1 MRRILVAALLATLAA
16 GAPAWAG
23 GYQTVHWPDLKAE
36 IYGDATLLP
45 GEGVVSLEAPFRS
58 QNDAEVPVSVEARLL
73 DGRGIR
79 SVTLIIDENPMPVSA
94 VWRFD
99 QPRQNVRLGAN
110 MRFNGPSPLRAVIEA
125 TDGQRYITSSLVK
138 TSGLGACSAPPV
150 GDPDAALATI
160 GQMELFDQ
168 TPASR
173 AVPNL
178 RKARLEMRHPQHTGM
193 QMDQITLHFIL
204 ARYVDE
210 VEVWAGADKLFTLE
224 GSISLSEDP
233 EIEFDFPNNGADAL
247 RIRMHDTSDT
257 VIEKVL
263 PFGTSS

>member
-1 MRRILVAALLATLAA
+1 MRRILIAGLLMTFA
-16 GAPAWAG
+16 GASPAMAG
-23 GYQTVHWPDLKAE
+23 GYKTVHWPDLKAE
-36 IYGDATLLP
+36 IYGEEALLP
-45 GEGVVSLEAPFRS
+45 GDGIVELQAPTRS

-94 VWRFD
+94 IWRFD
-99 QPRQNVRLGAN
+99 EPRQRVRLGAN
-110 MRFNGPSPLRAVIEA
+110 MRFNGPSPLRAVVET

-160 GQMELFDQ
+160 GQMELFDR
-168 TPASR
+168 TPPSR

-178 RKARLEMRHPQHTGM
+178 REARLEMRHPQHTGM

-204 ARYVDE
+204 ARYVDQ
-210 VEVWAGADKLFTLE
+210 VEVWAGEDKLFTLE

-257 VIEKVL
+257 VIEKTL
-263 PFGTSS
+263 PFGTNS